1 MRQMH
6 ATVVAT
12 PCQHARH
19 LPVLPTCHPPAHLPT
34 CYLPSGDS
42 TYNVRRW
49 SLGSSTTTPTSGAS
63 LEPYPDKTLLDYLRA
78 LAAEHGDKPALLF
91 KGATVSYGRL
101 EAESDAFGAALV
113 ALGVRKGDRVALL
126 LPNCPQFLVAE
137 FGIWKA
143 GGIVVALN
151 PTYSERELE
160 QALDSTRSSLAV
172 VLTPFYERVK
182 HVQGRTGVRHVIA
195 TSIKEYLPTPLRLLF
210 TLLKEKKDGHRI
222 TPQAGDPWMWAM
234 VRQHRGQRPSV
245 EVTPD
250 DRAVILSSGGTTG
263 TPKGVVGLHRHYVA
277 AGLQLYEWT
286 KSAKQPWVDNIMLP
300 LPLFHV
306 YANVGVQP
314 MAFVGPNPLSLVPN
328 PRDIADVLATIKR
341 VKPAFFNGVPTLYT
355 AILNHPDVRAG
366 KVDLSSIKLCFS
378 GASALMAETKKQF
391 EAATGARSIE
401 GYSLTEGMMACCVN
415 PVQGTNKIG
424 SIGVPISDV
433 QVRIVDADTGTTRM
447 PAGEVGEIIL
457 RAPQFMSEYWNNPL
471 ETAEALRRHDGETWL
486 HSGDLGY
493 MDDDGFVFIVD
504 RKKDLIKTSGFQV
517 WPREIEEVI
526 SAPAGGARGRRRRR
540 ARSGEGRGG
549 EGLGGAEAGREGH
562 RGRGAGVLPRASGA
576 LQGAGPRGVPHRA
589 AQDDGRQ
596 DPAACARGGGTRRD
610 PRLTALRRG

>member
-1 MRQMH
+1 MCAVH
-6 ATVVAT
+6 
-12 PCQHARH
+12 PWLRH
-19 LPVLPTCHPPAHLPT
+19 
-34 CYLPSGDS
+34 YDSG
-42 TYNVRRW
+42 VR
-49 SLGSSTTTPTSGAS
+49 PS
-63 LEPYPDKTLLDYLRA
+63 LEPYPEKTLLDYLA
-78 LAAEHGDKPALLF
+78 ELATGHGDKTALLF
-91 KGATVSYGRL
+91 KGATVSYARL

-113 ALGVRKGDRVALL
+113 EMGVRKGDRVALV

-160 QALDSTRSSLAV
+160 QALDSTRCSAVV

-182 HVQGRTGVRHVIA
+182 RVQGRTGVRTVIP
-195 TSIKEYLPTPLRLLF
+195 TSIKDYLPTPLRLLF

-222 TPQAGDPWMWAM
+222 TPQPDDPWMWALLGS
-234 VRQHRGQRPSV
+234 HRGQRPSV
-245 EVTPD
+245 PVGPG

-277 AGLQLYEWT
+277 AGIQLYEWT
-286 KSAKQPWVDNIMLP
+286 KSAKKPWVDNIMLP

-328 PRDIADVLATIKR
+328 PRDLDDLLATIKR
-341 VKPAFFNGVPTLYT
+341 VRPAFFNGVPTLYT

-391 EAATGARSIE
+391 EAATGARIIE

-415 PVQGTNKIG
+415 PVQNTNKIG
-424 SIGVPISDV
+424 SIGMPISDV
-433 QVRIVDADTGTTRM
+433 QVRIVDADTGTT
-447 PAGEVGEIIL
+447 PIPTGEVGEMIL
-457 RAPQFMSEYWNNPL
+457 RAPQFMAEYWNNPL
-471 ETAEALRRHDGETWL
+471 ETAEALRDHGGTTWL
-486 HSGDLGY
+486 HTGDLAY
-493 MDDDGFVFIVD
+493 MDADGYIFLVD

-526 SAPAGGARGRRRRR
+526 SALPSVLEVGVAGVPDPVKGEVAKAWVVLKPGASATEDEVRTYCRERLAPYKVPGRVEFRQELPKTMVGKILRR
-540 ARSGEGRGG
+540 ALAAGE
-549 EGLGGAEAGREGH
+549 
-562 RGRGAGVLPRASGA
+562 RAS
-576 LQGAGPRGVPHRA
+576 
-589 AQDDGRQ
+589 
-596 DPAACARGGGTRRD
+596 
-610 PRLTALRRG
+610 

>member
-1 MRQMH
+1 MK
-6 ATVVAT
+6 
-12 PCQHARH
+12 PW
-19 LPVLPTCHPPAHLPT
+19 LAH
-34 CYLPSGDS
+34 YDSDVRPSIG
-42 TYNVRRW
+42 
-49 SLGSSTTTPTSGAS
+49 
-63 LEPYPDKTLLDYLRA
+63 PYPDKTLLDYLRP

-91 KGATVSYGRL
+91 KGATVSYARL

-113 ALGVRKGDRVALL
+113 AMGVRKGDRVALL

-160 QALDSTRSSLAV
+160 QALDSTRSSVVV

-182 HVQGRTGVRHVIA
+182 RVQGRTSVRHVIP
-195 TSIKEYLPTPLRLLF
+195 TSIKEYLPTLLRVLF

-222 TPQAGDPWMWAM
+222 TPHAGDPWMGAL
-234 VRQHRGQRPSV
+234 VQQHRGQRPSV

-286 KSAKQPWVDNIMLP
+286 KSAKLPWVDNIMLP

-306 YANVGVQP
+306 YANVGAQP

-328 PRDIADVLATIKR
+328 PRDIGDVLATIKR
-341 VKPAFFNGVPTLYT
+341 VKPAFFNGVPTLYN

-391 EAATGARSIE
+391 EAATGARIIE

-415 PVQGTNKIG
+415 PVKGPNKIG
-424 SIGVPISDV
+424 SIGIPLPDV
-433 QVRIVDADTGTTRM
+433 QMRVVDADTGNTPM
-447 PAGEVGEIIL
+447 PPGEVGELIL

-471 ETAEALRRHDGETWL
+471 ETAETLRQHDGQTWVYT
-486 HSGDLGY
+486 GDLGY
-493 MDDDGFVFIVD
+493 MDEDGYLFIVD

-526 SAPAGGARGRRRRR
+526 SALPAVLEVGVAGVPDPMKGEVAKAWVVLKPGKEATEDEVRAYCRERLAPYKVPGRVEFRTELPKTMVGKILRR
-540 ARSGEGRGG
+540 A
-549 EGLGGAEAGREGH
+549 
-562 RGRGAGVLPRASGA
+562 
-576 LQGAGPRGVPHRA
+576 
-589 AQDDGRQ
+589 
-596 DPAACARGGGTRRD
+596 
-610 PRLTALRRG
+610 LTADER